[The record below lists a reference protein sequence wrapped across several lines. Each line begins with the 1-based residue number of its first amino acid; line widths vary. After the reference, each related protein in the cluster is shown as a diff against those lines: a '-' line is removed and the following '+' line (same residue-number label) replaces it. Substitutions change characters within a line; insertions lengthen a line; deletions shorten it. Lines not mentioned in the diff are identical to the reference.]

1 MTITNYTFFSPN
13 GTEFPVSANADGKLY
28 MMLTGMELNSFRIKH
43 WEAPVDTALN
53 RQYTNTS
60 IVLAGRYF
68 ELTNETV
75 VLSASSTNYIH
86 ANIDLANASNPVSI
100 SVEQA
105 DNSTAVDINNSSGV
119 IKRCFDI
126 VDTSSSVV
134 TDSIIPKRVTTLD
147 TLNIDTLNISGDNS
161 DYINLTPGTGVNAPA
176 GTLFYRIKNGYITII
191 MSNIQT
197 TIDSN
202 GQKLVTT
209 LPISLFSSLKYV
221 GMAFTGNS
229 TYPFRV
235 SISGKNLYVN
245 GGAGIRSNNITW
257 FGTLPLP

>member
-13 GTEFPVSANADGKLY
+13 GTEFPVSSNADGKLY

-86 ANIDLANASNPVSI
+86 ANIDLANALSPVSI

-105 DNSTAVDINNSSGV
+105 DNSTAVDINNGSGV

-126 VDTSSSVV
+126 VDTSSSMV
-134 TDSIIPKRVTTLD
+134 TSSVIPERMTTLD
-147 TLNIDTLNISGDNS
+147 TVTVNKITSKEDTPWANVTL
-161 DYINLTPGTGVNAPA
+161 GTGVNRPS
-176 GTLFYRIKNGYITII
+176 GSLLRWRIKNGYLVIQA
-191 MSNIQT
+191 SEIQT
-197 TIDSN
+197 TIDS
-202 GQKLVTT
+202 GGSKLLGT
-209 LPISLFSSLKYV
+209 LPNIFNFSTQFV
-221 GMAFTGNS
+221 GSAWTGNS
-229 TYPFRV
+229 VYPWRIRLTGTGIYLQ
-235 SISGKNLYVN
+235 SA
-245 GGAGIRSNNITW
+245 AGIRSNNIT
-257 FGTLPLP
+257 FLLNYPLD